1 MKFGDGLDIQ
11 IKRQHLNICT
21 TRTEKVKPSV
31 ELRKHQFYIQIV
43 VVFNCLQKMVLLLN
57 IKKCQKPYKIRDLTH
72 YNGIGVTGFEEFA
85 LSKKYVNTLFFEGV
99 F

>member
-31 ELRKHQFYIQIV
+31 ELRKHQFYT
-43 VVFNCLQKMVLLLN
+43 NSSCLQLSSKN
-57 IKKCQKPYKIRDLTH
+57 GTSIEYKKVP
-72 YNGIGVTGFEEFA
+72 EA
-85 LSKKYVNTLFFEGV
+85 L
-99 F
+99 

>member
-1 MKFGDGLDIQ
+1 
-11 IKRQHLNICT
+11 
-21 TRTEKVKPSV
+21 
-31 ELRKHQFYIQIV
+31 
-43 VVFNCLQKMVLLLN
+43 MVLLLN